1 MTLSPFVVTAMTVA
15 GLVLGTGLVDPPSPG
30 ISGRAQDDKVV
41 IGGTSQTRASKGK
54 RGTSRGPRPIVRYTP
69 VCGGDLS
76 DRRTDNFGACSTAA
90 AACPAPN
97 STFVWRLVAVTAPN
111 GTVTGW
117 VNTGTLCIGGVVP
130 AAPIPV
136 FTANDLRRLPLPKA
150 KLNVQPPSGRTLVN
164 IPTNLYASSAPATFR
179 VTLLGTPVLVK
190 AKPVS
195 WTWTYGDGT
204 TRTFDTAGA
213 PYPDLGTAHTWSG
226 PGTFTVGLTTTWT
239 ATYSVAGGPDLP
251 VDGTATVASPA
262 MTVTAVATRAE
273 LVADPRD

>member
-1 MTLSPFVVTAMTVA
+1 MPT
-15 GLVLGTGLVDPPSPG
+15 
-30 ISGRAQDDKVV
+30 
-41 IGGTSQTRASKGK
+41 
-54 RGTSRGPRPIVRYTP
+54 
-69 VCGGDLS
+69 
-76 DRRTDNFGACSTAA
+76 
-90 AACPAPN
+90 
-97 STFVWRLVAVTAPN
+97 
-111 GTVTGW
+111 
-117 VNTGTLCIGGVVP
+117 
-130 AAPIPV
+130 

-262 MTVTAVATRAE
+262 VTVTAVATRAE